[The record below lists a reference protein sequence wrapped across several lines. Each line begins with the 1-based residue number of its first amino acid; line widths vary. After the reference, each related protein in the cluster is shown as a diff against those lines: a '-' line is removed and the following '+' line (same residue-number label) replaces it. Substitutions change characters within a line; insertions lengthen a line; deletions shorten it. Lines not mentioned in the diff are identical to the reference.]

1 MPLIG
6 EALLAAQSH
15 RIEKERNFIIDMNQK
30 EVSEIKKRFKPDKDN
45 ISRIYGCYV
54 NAAREIVTTLDMS
67 VGLMEQEEAELY
79 FKLLKKTLSGTLGKN
94 LLDIAFSIA
103 QVENSDEH
111 RLLQGLRSSHLR
123 DAGLRDALYQRII
136 ESLDFG
142 EDSYVILLVSDSYDV
157 PFKGSD
163 DEIFE
168 EGSGEVFDY
177 ILCCICPV
185 KDAKSALRY
194 IADEHNFRGASTGH
208 VLGAP
213 ELGFLFP
220 TFDDRAA
227 NIYNALYYSRG
238 LVDIHEEFI
247 TGVFQTEKVPM
258 SSGAQKLAFSDVLCE
273 SLGSDCSL
281 DLVRSVHGEIRER
294 LLLHKESKAPEMPEI
309 YVEDVDDILKN
320 NGISDEKVSAFHE
333 ACSRQ
338 LGQQPALN
346 PVNLMETNKF
356 EMTTPQV
363 KITVDPDYTD
373 LIRTEVIDG
382 RTCLVIPVDESVVVN
397 GIDVSTG
404 GAHDGEAS

>member
-1 MPLIG
+1 
-6 EALLAAQSH
+6 
-15 RIEKERNFIIDMNQK
+15 MNQK

-94 LLDIAFSIA
+94 LL
-103 QVENSDEH
+103 
-111 RLLQGLRSSHLR
+111 RSSHLR
-123 DAGLRDALYQRII
+123 GAGLRDALYQRII

-142 EDSYVILLVSDSYDV
+142 EDSYVILLASDSYDV

-208 VLGAP
+208 VLSAP

-220 TFDDRAA
+220 AFDDRST

-238 LVDIHEEFI
+238 LVDIHEEFL
-247 TGVFQTEKVPM
+247 TGVFRAEKVPM
-258 SSGAQKLAFSDVLCE
+258 SSGAQKLAFSDVLRE
-273 SLGSDCSL
+273 SLGGDCSL
-281 DLVRSVHGEIRER
+281 VRAVHGEIRDR
-294 LLLHKESKAPEMPEI
+294 LLLHKESKNPEAPEI
-309 YVEDVDDILKN
+309 CVEDVDDVLKA
-320 NGISDEKVSAFHE
+320 NGISEQKVSGFHE
-333 ACSRQ
+333 ACNREF
-338 LGQQPALN
+338 GEQPVLN
-346 PVNLMETNKF
+346 PLNLMETKKF
-356 EMTTPQV
+356 EMSTPQV
-363 KITVDPDYTD
+363 KITVDPDCAD
-373 LIRTEVIDG
+373 LVRTEIING
-382 RTCLVIPVDESVVVN
+382 KTCIVIPVDESVVVN
-397 GIDVSTG
+397 GIDVNPQCC
-404 GAHDGEAS
+404 

>member
-1 MPLIG
+1 
-6 EALLAAQSH
+6 
-15 RIEKERNFIIDMNQK
+15 MNQK
-30 EVSEIKKRFKPDKDN
+30 EVREIKKRLTPDKDS

-54 NAAREIVTTLDMS
+54 NAAREIVTDLDMS
-67 VGLMEQEEAELY
+67 VGLMELEEAELY

-94 LLDIAFSIA
+94 LLDIEFSTS

-111 RLLQGLRSSHLR
+111 RLLQALRTSHLR

-136 ESLDFG
+136 ESLNFG
-142 EDSYVILLVSDSYDV
+142 EDSYVILLASDSYDV

-220 TFDDRAA
+220 AFDDRST

-238 LVDIHEEFI
+238 LVDIHDEFI
-247 TGVFQTEKVPM
+247 SGVFQAEKVPM
-258 SSGAQKLAFSDVLCE
+258 SSGAQKHAFSDVLSE

-281 DLVRSVHGEIRER
+281 DVVKAVHGEIRER
-294 LLLHKESKAPEMPEI
+294 LLLHKESKDPEAPEI
-309 YVEDVDDILKN
+309 LVEDVDDILKN
-320 NGISDEKVSAFHE
+320 NGISEEKVSVFHE

-338 LGQQPALN
+338 FGDQPVLN
-346 PVNLMETNKF
+346 PINLMETGKF
-356 EMTTPQV
+356 EMSTPQI

-373 LIRTEVIDG
+373 RITTETVGG
-382 RTCLVIPVDESVVVN
+382 RTCLVIPIEEGVIVN
-397 GIDVSTG
+397 GIDIST
-404 GAHDGEAS
+404 EENERES

>member
-1 MPLIG
+1 
-6 EALLAAQSH
+6 
-15 RIEKERNFIIDMNQK
+15 MNQK
-30 EVSEIKKRFKPDKDN
+30 EVREIKKRLNPEKDS

-142 EDSYVILLVSDSYDV
+142 EDSYVILLAADSYDV

-208 VLGAP
+208 VLSAP

-220 TFDDRAA
+220 AFDDRST

-238 LVDIHEEFI
+238 LVDIHEEFL
-247 TGVFQTEKVPM
+247 TGVFRAEKVPM
-258 SSGAQKLAFSDVLCE
+258 SSGAQKLAFSDVLRE
-273 SLGSDCSL
+273 SLGGDCSL
-281 DLVRSVHGEIRER
+281 DVVRAVHGEIRDR
-294 LLLHKESKAPEMPEI
+294 LLLHKESKNPEAPEI
-309 YVEDVDDILKN
+309 CVEDVDDVLKA
-320 NGISDEKVSAFHE
+320 NGISEQKVSGFHE

-338 LGQQPALN
+338 LGEQPVLN
-346 PVNLMETNKF
+346 PLNLMETKKF
-356 EMTTPQV
+356 EMSTPQV
-363 KITVDPDYTD
+363 KITVDPDCAD
-373 LIRTEVIDG
+373 LVRTEIING
-382 RTCLVIPVDESVVVN
+382 KTCIIIPVDENVVVN
-397 GIDVSTG
+397 GIDVSTSSTNDKEDTRQLRNK
-404 GAHDGEAS
+404 H